1 MRERRTKP
9 RLRGLTGLD
18 QWEAPYK
25 ADQAHGDGLDAERA
39 RRWLLERQ
47 LWPLSA
53 DDLAWLAE
61 RDAARDRRRREEDLR
76 AGHVVDGCPDPGP
89 ICEGCGSTDDLA
101 RYAYESHFGGTERG
115 PLCASLCFDC
125 WNTGE
130 VWPWAGPEQAAR
142 VAEHVVH
149 LGWDEEG

>member
-9 RLRGLTGLD
+9 RLRDLTGLD